1 MASADYDV
9 NKAAFF
15 SLSAKELVYLVNE
28 SNNVVGSVERAR
40 MRSENL
46 LHRSTYI
53 FVQHSRGQ
61 FYVQKRTMIKDYCPG
76 YFDPAPGGVL
86 QAGETYADSAK
97 RELEEEMGI
106 KDVPLEHCF
115 TMLYEDSRVR
125 TFGDVWYCVYDGDLK
140 LQAEEVE
147 SVHMMTLDEIMERA
161 RNGEKFCP
169 DSLTFLSRFKEW
181 LDKKSSGN
189 SRKPQESA

>member
-1 MASADYDV
+1 MSAADDDV
-9 NKAAFF
+9 KKAAFS
-15 SLSAKELVYLVNE
+15 SLSAKEIVSVVDA
-28 SNNVVGSVERAR
+28 SNNVIGSVERAR

-53 FVQHSRGQ
+53 FIQNSRGQ

-86 QAGETYADSAK
+86 QAGETYADGAK
-97 RELEEEMGI
+97 RELQEEMGI
-106 KDVPLEHCF
+106 KDVPLTHCF
-115 TMLYEDSRVR
+115 LMLYEDSRVR

-147 SVHMMTLDEIMERA
+147 SVHMMTLDEILQRA
-161 RNGEKFCP
+161 RSGEKFCP
-169 DSLTFLSRFKEW
+169 DSLTFLGRFKEW
-181 LDKKSSGN
+181 LDNRSSKK
-189 SRKPQESA
+189 PEETT